1 MESESD
7 TEIVLRTTERKSIR
21 LQRKDLDELQKSSRS
36 LMPDSVL
43 ADQTAQEAA
52 DLLAFI
58 RSIST
63 PTAQ

>member
-1 MESESD
+1 
-7 TEIVLRTTERKSIR
+7 
-21 LQRKDLDELQKSSRS
+21 
-36 LMPDSVL
+36 MPDSVL